1 MCPLRIILIFLS
13 ATLAGFFV
21 LRNIKSQSD
30 TSLDTDAATAAADDS
45 TSFSKSSSSASI
57 GRSSSKIYGAFFL
70 LPNNR
75 INLLFLLKLCVDV
88 GFLFYVQFGTG
99 LDMNLCFDHS
109 EPGSISIVPTYFEL
123 IQHLPVVAQ
132 RYPVLP
138 SLLEVEGSSPVVD
151 IGGFKV

>member
-45 TSFSKSSSSASI
+45 TSFCKSSPSASV

-75 INLLFLLKLCVDV
+75 INLLILWEFCVDV

-109 EPGSISIVPTYFEL
+109 VN
-123 IQHLPVVAQ
+123 
-132 RYPVLP
+132 
-138 SLLEVEGSSPVVD
+138 LEYGHMEDLSPPQA
-151 IGGFKV
+151 GGFMLIIGRDIALGRRYLFSHP